1 MTATAYLSGSIGTPQ
16 QQQAIDLAN
25 QTIAVIQQ
33 VLQQQQ
39 QEVIAPVAVQD
50 TISHT
55 APENPIQTSS
65 SSIAPAPIIP
75 IIEQPKSMKSITI
88 FNPYSNKGTGREYSA
103 RSQVKDEQNYII
115 LGLIVRDDSGNEI
128 KNVPVTI
135 TATDASQNKTLNGT
149 GDIRKIYIDGIPK
162 TVPYYEFYY
171 EFKTPGDHTITFTA
185 EELTTQI
192 TLSVSEDNRPN

>member
-25 QTIAVIQQ
+25 QTIAIIQE

-55 APENPIQTSS
+55 MPEAPTQTSS
-65 SSIAPAPIIP
+65 SSVAPIPIIP

-103 RSQVKDEQNYII
+103 RSQVKDEQNYIV

-135 TATDASQNKTLNGT
+135 TATDSIQNKTLNGT

-192 TLSVSEDNRPN
+192 TVSVSEDNRPN